1 MDPLLASVQRR
12 SGRGCRLAMRHLAGP
27 GGLEPPRSPDLRP
40 RDRASYCEEPAGPGR
55 SLVFGPGGP
64 GDSGVDR
71 IKTGM
76 SRFSADL
83 QDLFAA
89 GPGRRTRERS
99 ASHLRRLGPRQLQL
113 KPLRADRDR
122 QLPDLK
128 GRPETRYRLSRRE
141 SQSHQPRRVHET
153 EPPSPGMGKWA
164 RRHCGNQA
172 STRSASWTRV
182 RLAPCSTRS
191 VNALS

>member
-1 MDPLLASVQRR
+1 LPACNDDPAVVAGSQCATLQVPVDWNHPDRPTFGLAIARR
-12 SGRGCRLAMRHLAGP
+12 TAKNPQARVG
-27 GGLEPPRSPDLRP
+27 
-40 RDRASYCEEPAGPGR
+40 

-83 QDLFAA
+83 QDRFAA
-89 GPGRRTRERS
+89 NPGRRTRERS

-113 KPLRADRDR
+113 KPLRADHDR

-153 EPPSPGMGKWA
+153 EPPSPGMGKGA